1 MNAAQAP
8 GGVALRY
15 PASVLLGDVLRALS
29 GMLAAAIPL
38 ALAHPP
44 RWLAVMLL
52 ALLVLCVLYLFA
64 SLRRA
69 RCCYLL
75 DESGIAV
82 APGGAA
88 INWSALDMLRLDY
101 YSTRRDGRAGWFELR
116 LRSGGRALRLDSR
129 LPGFETVLARAL
141 HAAEQRALVLAPATL
156 ANLHAMGLRGADA
169 LR

>member
-1 MNAAQAP
+1 MNAVHVP
-8 GGVALRY
+8 GGDLLRY
-15 PASVLLGDVLRALS
+15 PGSVLLGDVLRALA
-29 GMLAAAIPL
+29 GMLAAVIPL
-38 ALAHPP
+38 VLVHPP
-44 RWLAVMLL
+44 RWLAVILL
-52 ALLVLCVLYLFA
+52 ALLVLSVLYLFV

-88 INWSALDMLRLDY
+88 ITWSTLDMLRLDY

-116 LRSGGRALRLDSR
+116 LRSGGRVLRLDSR
-129 LPGFETVLARAL
+129 LPGFEAVLARAL
-141 HAAEQRALVLAPATL
+141 CAAEQRDLVLVPATL
-156 ANLHAMGLRGADA
+156 ANLHALGLRGTDA